1 MKKDAIFSSICKS
14 TLKGTAMKK
23 IYFLTCGLVL
33 CFFSHSDC
41 GGRRHDDDDHDH
53 HHEHG
58 EHHEEHGNQG
68 YYEHEHERHEGH
80 EHHGDH
86 HEHHEHD
93 GRHH

>member
-1 MKKDAIFSSICKS
+1 MKKDANFSCICKS
-14 TLKGTAMKK
+14 TLKGSTMNK
-23 IYFLTCGLVL
+23 IYFLTCGFVL
-33 CFFSHSDC
+33 CFFAQGDC

-68 YYEHEHERHEGH
+68 YYEHEHERHEEH

-86 HEHHEHD
+86 HEHGEH
-93 GRHH
+93 GEHHH